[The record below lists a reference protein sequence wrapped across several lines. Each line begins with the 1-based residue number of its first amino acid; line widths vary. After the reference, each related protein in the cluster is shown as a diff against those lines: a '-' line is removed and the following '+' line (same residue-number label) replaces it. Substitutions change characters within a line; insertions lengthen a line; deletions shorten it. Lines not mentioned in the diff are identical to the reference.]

1 MRTTQRLVPNGD
13 GWHLSLNQTY
23 DPDRLRPRRRPV
35 LIIPGYGM
43 NSFIYSYHP
52 NGPSLEGYLAEAGL
66 EVWRADLR
74 GQGGS
79 IRAGG
84 GDEHGLAD
92 LALTDVRALVDAV
105 LDGTRTG
112 ADRVDV
118 IGGSLGGSLMF
129 AHAALVPENRMAS
142 LVCIG
147 TPVRW
152 EKLHPLLRALFA
164 SPRVAGAIRF
174 RGSRPLAEV
183 LLPLLARFAPS
194 LLSIYLNAE
203 ITDLSAARE
212 MVRTVEDPNRFMNR
226 EIAVWIRQ
234 RDLVIDGTNIA
245 EALERLTNPLLCVL
259 ARGDGIVPPET
270 ASFAFHRIGSRVK
283 KLVEVGSEAMTV
295 AHADLFVS
303 REAQARVFAPI
314 CEFLLEQ
321 GIERAEARR
330 SNTAG

>member
-1 MRTTQRLVPNGD
+1 MRTTRRLVPNGD

-23 DPDRLRPRRRPV
+23 DPDRLLPGRRPV

-74 GQGGS
+74 GQSGS
-79 IRAGG
+79 VRAGG
-84 GDEHGLAD
+84 SDEFGLAD
-92 LALTDVRALVDAV
+92 LALTDVRALLGAV
-105 LDGTRTG
+105 LEGTRTG
-112 ADRVDV
+112 AGRVDV

-129 AHAALVPENRMAS
+129 AHAALVPGNPMAS

-152 EKLHPLLRALFA
+152 EKIHPLMQAFFA
-164 SPRVAGAIRF
+164 SPRLAGALRF
-174 RGSRPLAEV
+174 RGSRQLAETM
-183 LLPLLARFAPS
+183 LPLLARFAPS
-194 LLSIYLNAE
+194 LLSIYLNAQ

-212 MVRTVEDPNRFMNR
+212 MVRTVEDPNRFLNR
-226 EIAVWIRQ
+226 EIAVWVRQ
-234 RDLVIDGTNIA
+234 RDLIIDGTNVA

-270 ASFAFHRIGSRVK
+270 AAFAFHKIGSQVK
-283 KLVEVGSEAMTV
+283 KLVEVGSDAVTV

-321 GIERAEARR
+321 EAERI
-330 SNTAG
+330 AGAGAVG